1 MGKKF
6 GAGGKAEQTKEGKKW
21 RMRARWRGG
30 EGEMEGEGEGE
41 WEGEREGKME
51 GGRALLT
58 QTAETPYNARNT

>member
-6 GAGGKAEQTKEGKKW
+6 GAGSKAEQTKEGKKW

-30 EGEMEGEGEGE
+30 EGEMVGEGEGE
-41 WEGEREGKME
+41 REGEME

>member
-30 EGEMEGEGEGE
+30 EGEMEGEGGG
-41 WEGEREGKME
+41 GERGGDGGGKS
-51 GGRALLT
+51 
-58 QTAETPYNARNT
+58 TANTDRRNTLQC

>member
-30 EGEMEGEGEGE
+30 EGEMEGEGER
-41 WEGEREGKME
+41 EREME
-51 GGRALLT
+51 GRRALLT